1 MGIDELDIKGLRYTL
16 QELRQQADE
25 LRGHL

>member
-1 MGIDELDIKGLRYTL
+1 MALDELDIKGLRL
-16 QELRQQADE
+16 SIQELRQQAEE

>member
-1 MGIDELDIKGLRYTL
+1 MAIDDLDIKGLRNTL
-16 QELRQQADE
+16 QGLRQQANE